1 MPAMIHGRLG
11 AVAPTATTLTAVY
24 TVPASRKATVT
35 LNVCNR
41 GSAPITVRVAHID
54 GAVGA
59 VANEDYIEWSAPLPV
74 GGVLERTGI
83 TMQPTHTLA
92 VFASDGNASA
102 VVHGIEQDV

>member
-11 AVAPTATTLTAVY
+11 AAALAATTLTAVY
-24 TVPASRKATVT
+24 TVPSARKATVT

-41 GSAPITVRVAHID
+41 GSAAATVRVAHID
-54 GAVGA
+54 GAVGV

-83 TMQPTHTLA
+83 TMQPGHTLA
-92 VFASDGNASA
+92 VYASSGDASA